1 MKFLGDPPLHG
12 PIGLFIALL
21 QAHTLYGS
29 ICSGEFI
36 RIGTLKGAYSVH
48 SNYGTF
54 DWPLA
59 RPVRGERPSWAV
71 LLAGLTSEAHLP
83 WGEPIVLHP
92 EAFTQSGDLAMSPP
106 GLVPVRGERPSWAVL
121 LAGSLA
127 KPVFHGANPLCF
139 TLRLHPE
146 RRLGGEPSQLG
157 GEPFLLLRLEGKLG
171 GEPFE
176 LGDEPS

>member
-36 RIGTLKGAYSVH
+36 WIGTLKGAYSIH

-59 RPVRGERPSWAV
+59 WPVRGEQPSWAM
-71 LLAGLTSEAHLP
+71 LLAGLPSETHLP

-106 GLVPVRGERPSWAVL
+106 GLV
-121 LAGSLA
+121 
-127 KPVFHGANPLCF
+127 ANPSCF
-139 TLRLHPE
+139 FTWMGNLMVSPSNLVTNPPDFVFWLRL
-146 RRLGGEPSQLG
+146 RGTSWTQLAS
-157 GEPFLLLRLEGKLG
+157 R
-171 GEPFE
+171 
-176 LGDEPS
+176 